1 MLSVYDTK
9 YMTEFPL
16 IQKTLPGGLR
26 VVMLPREQVETVTF
40 MIMIGVG
47 SRYETP
53 RQNGLSHF
61 LEHMFFKGTERRPD
75 KKAIAV
81 EMDALGAEFNAFTSE
96 EITSYYVKVAK
107 ENIEKGA
114 DVVSDI
120 LLRSLFPVEEIE
132 RERGVIIE
140 EIKMY
145 TDEPSKHVWHLWTR
159 AMYGAHPLGRRVDG
173 TVATV
178 SAFKR
183 PDFLKYVKSHYHTE
197 NAVVDVAGNFQPE
210 RMEAL
215 LAALLSEL
223 PAGKETF
230 PKKMT
235 VRLPAKRFVFERR
248 ASVDQTNLTAGVP
261 GVALLDDDRAAVEVL
276 ATILGGGMSSR
287 LFLRVREDHGLA
299 YSVRTMSESYTDT
312 GFLVT
317 SAGLRSDKAAFA
329 AKLIFEEYDRL
340 MDELVPAE
348 ELAKAKQM
356 IHGHMVIGLEETN
369 ALALFTGVQTLL
381 EKRVL
386 TPAEIWKRVEAV
398 TPADV
403 RRVAKRLLAPKKR
416 AMALLGPQ
424 KSTTEFEKLLH

>member
-1 MLSVYDTK
+1 
-9 YMTEFPL
+9 MTEFPL

-26 VVMLPREQVETVTF
+26 VVLLPRQQVETVTF
-40 MIMIGVG
+40 MVMIGVG
-47 SRYETP
+47 SRYESP

-81 EMDALGAEFNAFTSE
+81 EMDGLGAEFNAFTSE

-120 LLRSLFPVEEIE
+120 LLRSLFPEIEIE

-145 TDEPSKHVWHLWTR
+145 TDEPSRHVWHLW
-159 AMYGAHPLGRRVDG
+159 AQALYGSHPLGRRIDG
-173 TVATV
+173 TIATV
-178 SAFKR
+178 SKFRR
-183 PDFLKYVKSHYHTE
+183 PDFLRYVKEHYHTE
-197 NAVVDVAGNFQPE
+197 NAVVAVAGNFQVA
-210 RMEAL
+210 RMEEL
-215 LAALLSEL
+215 LQKLLKEL
-223 PAGKETF
+223 PVGKETF
-230 PKKMT
+230 PKKALLRIPAQ
-235 VRLPAKRFVFERR
+235 RLVFERR
-248 ASVDQTNLTAGVP
+248 AAIDQTHLLLGVP
-261 GVALLDDDRAAVEVL
+261 GVALLDDDRPSVEVL

-287 LFLRVREDHGLA
+287 LFLRVREDYGLA
-299 YSVRTMSESYTDT
+299 YSVRSASESYTDT

-317 SAGLRSDKAAFA
+317 SAGLRSDKAAEA
-329 AKLIFEEYDRL
+329 ARLMNEEYDRL
-340 MDELVPAE
+340 MEEEVPQE
-348 ELAKAKQM
+348 ELSKAKQM

-369 ALALFTGVQTLL
+369 ALALFAGVQTLL

-386 TPAEIWKRVEAV
+386 TPAEIWQRIQAV
-398 TPADV
+398 TAADV
-403 RRVAKRLLAPKKR
+403 RQVARTLLAPRQR

-424 KSTTEFEKLLH
+424 KDVRKFEKLLT